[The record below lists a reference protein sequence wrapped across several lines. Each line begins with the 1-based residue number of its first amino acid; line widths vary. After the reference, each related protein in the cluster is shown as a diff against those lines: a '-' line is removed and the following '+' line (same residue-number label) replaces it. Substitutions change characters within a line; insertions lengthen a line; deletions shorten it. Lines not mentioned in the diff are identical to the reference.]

1 MMKFDFHCKW
11 DDEGVGLY
19 IDSGKESEKV
29 GRIPKGVHRAI
40 LNVAAPRISDGK
52 EIKLFKC
59 ILTPNFSK
67 QSMNVRLFDEKMKIA
82 EYVIEV
88 DAKDAEIIKEK

>member
-1 MMKFDFHCKW
+1 MMNFDFNCKW
-11 DDEGVGLY
+11 DNEGVDLY
-19 IDSGKESEKV
+19 IDSGKGSEKV
-29 GRIPKGVHRAI
+29 GRIPKGIPQAV

-52 EIKLFKC
+52 EIKLFKY
-59 ILTPNFSK
+59 ILTPNFDK

-88 DAKDAEIIKEK
+88 DAKDAEIVKET